1 MIVQQIAELAHVPV
15 RAVIINCDTRW
26 VTTLAL
32 LSALRYA
39 HVPILL
45 IDCES
50 TDGSWEWFC
59 ELAAKHS
66 FAENTVNVVKMPLR
80 PHGKTLDRLFQEI
93 RADKVLL
100 VDSDLEILSPTIV
113 ADSIRAASEN
123 GIYGAGF
130 LHAGEWIRG
139 GHLPASAHGYY
150 MERMWIPFTCLN
162 VAPIRSALAAGNSF
176 MHSRDYFE
184 FPHSLLLSKALYA
197 RHRLP
202 LLKKLELK
210 FLHRFRQQPL
220 EDPMPNL
227 ASDFSSKVAPLP
239 SSGVVL
245 RPAFCEYDTGARLHA
260 YMRQTLRS
268 EFGDFGMGLC
278 AASVKHY
285 HGITRATLSPGRDN
299 ATPPNSVLDEVMQR
313 LSDEYGVNT

>member
-1 MIVQQIAELAHVPV
+1 MIAQQIAELAHAPV
-15 RAVIINCDTRW
+15 RAVIINCNTRL

-32 LSALRYA
+32 LSALRHA
-39 HVPILL
+39 KVPILL

-50 TDGSWEWFC
+50 TDGSWDWFC

-66 FAENTVNVVKMPLR
+66 FAHHTFDMVKMPLR
-80 PHGKTLDRLFQEI
+80 PHGKTLDRLLQEI

-100 VDSDLEILSPTIV
+100 IDSDLEILSPTIV
-113 ADSIRAASEN
+113 ADSIRAASES

-139 GHLPASAHGYY
+139 GHLPASANGYY

-162 VAPIRSALAAGNSF
+162 VAPVRAALKAGNSF

-184 FPHSLLLSKALYA
+184 FPRSLLLSKALYA

-202 LLKKLELK
+202 LLKNLELT
-210 FLHRFRQQPL
+210 FLHRFRKQPA
-220 EDPMPNL
+220 DHSTPNSTPNL
-227 ASDFSSKVAPLP
+227 TPTSGSNSKL
-239 SSGVVL
+239 S
-245 RPAFCEYDTGARLHA
+245 PAFCEYDTGARLHA
-260 YMRQTLRS
+260 YVRQTLKYK
-268 EFGDFGMGLC
+268 FTDFGMGLC
-278 AASVKHY
+278 ASSVKHY

-299 ATPPNSVLDEVMQR
+299 ATAPNSVLGEVARR
-313 LSDEYGVNT
+313 LRDEYGVHV